1 MKKTV
6 LALTLLLL
14 TMLSC
19 KDDDVDKLSNSCQV
33 SNPVEDLEWLKEK
46 IEELIAQTDSEF
58 LKYFYVSQNTY
69 MGKTVFIFPNCCPTC
84 NTAIPVY
91 DCEGNPIGFVG
102 DDSISTNILNN
113 DTIIWNPENF
123 SCN

>member
-1 MKKTV
+1 MKKNILV
-6 LALTLLLL
+6 LTLLLL
-14 TMLSC
+14 TISSC
-19 KDDDVDKLSNSCQV
+19 KDDDDNLSNSCQV
-33 SNPVEDLEWLKEK
+33 SNPIEDLDWLKEK
-46 IEELIAQTDSEF
+46 IEELAQTDSEL
-58 LKYFYVSQNTY
+58 LKYFYISQNTY

-84 NTAIPVY
+84 NTVVPVY

-102 DDSISTNILNN
+102 DDTISINILNN

>member
-6 LALTLLLL
+6 LALTLLL

-19 KDDDVDKLSNSCQV
+19 KDDDDKLSNSCQV
-33 SNPVEDLEWLKEK
+33 SNPIEDLDWLKEK
-46 IEELIAQTDSEF
+46 IEELAQTDSE
-58 LKYFYVSQNTY
+58 LQKYFYVSQNTY

-84 NTAIPVY
+84 NTAVPVY
-91 DCEGNPIGFVG
+91 DCEGNSIGFVG
-102 DDSISTNILNN
+102 DGTISINILNN

>member
-6 LALTLLLL
+6 LALALLLL

-19 KDDDVDKLSNSCQV
+19 KDDDDNLSNSCHI
-33 SNPVEDLEWLKEK
+33 SNPVEDLDWLKEK
-46 IEELIAQTDSEF
+46 IEELAQTDSEL

-69 MGKTVFIFPNCCPTC
+69 MGKTIFIFPNCCPHC
-84 NTAIPVY
+84 NSVVPVY
-91 DCEGNPIGFVG
+91 DCEGNNIGFVG
-102 DDSISTNILNN
+102 DDNISTNILNN
-113 DTIIWNPENF
+113 DTIIWRPENF